1 MKDQKPLVILLI
13 VALAGFL
20 SAGLLGFYSFIK
32 KA

>member
-13 VALAGFL
+13 VTLAGFL
-20 SAGLLGFYSFIK
+20 SVGLLGFYSFIK